1 MERTISLPSIWKRF
15 SSPKTE
21 LYQFPQT
28 DELEPLDEVRPGETL
43 IQEPQ
48 ALESFTPDVELEPN
62 DEPEAVSTPFN
73 YAQIQ
78 ADQILSAAEQQA
90 EEILERARQEAQEDA
105 ARLREKAREEGW
117 EAGHADGVLCGTAQA
132 LEEGRKE
139 RAEKLSELEAGVSR
153 FLERANAAVDKQM
166 EQNVDELKDLA
177 IAVAEK
183 VIAVSL
189 KSSSEVIGRMI
200 QSAVDRRKRR
210 EWVRIYV
217 AECDGLSMK
226 LSPQLVTA
234 LASISEQVR
243 IIPMADDETGTC
255 IIEMPDEIIDA
266 SAATQINNIRSMLSD
281 IPAGD
286 GGSSPI
292 LGGSGYVPPHD
303 STGL

>member
-1 MERTISLPSIWKRF
+1 MPSIWKRF

-21 LYQFPQT
+21 PYQFPQT
-28 DELEPLDEVRPGETL
+28 DELEPVAGAVTSETSVHESPVL
-43 IQEPQ
+43 EPFAPDA
-48 ALESFTPDVELEPN
+48 ALEPDNELEAGSAPLH
-62 DEPEAVSTPFN
+62 

-78 ADQILSAAEQQA
+78 ADQILKAAEQQA
-90 EEILERARQEAQEDA
+90 DEILERARQEAREEA
-105 ARLREKAREEGW
+105 ARLCEKAREEGW
-117 EAGHADGVLCGTAQA
+117 EAGHTDGVRHGTAQA
-132 LEEGRKE
+132 LEESKKE
-139 RAEKLSELEAGVSR
+139 REEKLSTLEASVSR
-153 FLERANAAVDKQM
+153 FLERANDALDKQM

-200 QSAVDRRKRR
+200 QAAVDRRKRR

-217 AECDGLSMK
+217 AECDGVSMK
-226 LSPQLVTA
+226 LSPQLVSA
-234 LASISEQVR
+234 LASLSDQVR

-266 SAATQINNIRSMLSD
+266 SAATQVNNIHSMLSD

-292 LGGSGYVPPHD
+292 FGGGAYVPPHD
-303 STGL
+303 SSGL